1 MQRVL
6 GTLIRHHSVV
16 RGMVTL
22 LRDGELHAEAVEGF
36 EDRARNTQ
44 IKVGEG
50 ITGKVVESGKPIVV
64 PRVSKEPAFLNLA
77 SRRPDHL
84 KQELSFICVPI
95 VLNRQPVGALGVD
108 LRFKP
113 ERDYDSSV
121 KFLGVVSS
129 MIAQALN
136 VQRMVEEERRRLLD
150 ENTHL
155 RQELRE
161 RYDFSNIIGT
171 SGPTRQMYEQVAQ
184 VAQTNTTVLIRGESG
199 TGKELIAHA
208 IHYNS
213 LRAKKPFI
221 KVSCAAL
228 PDTLIESEL
237 FGYEKGAFTGAA
249 ARKKGR
255 FEMAEGG
262 TLFLDEI
269 GDVNLGTQVK
279 LLRVLQEREFERVGG
294 TETVKANVRLIAAT
308 NKDME
313 KAIAEG
319 TFREDLYYRLNVFTI
334 FVPPLR
340 ERKADLLLLA
350 DHFLDKF
357 SREHNKV
364 IKRIST
370 PAIDMLTA
378 YHWPGN
384 VRELEN
390 ALERAVLV
398 CDGAVVH
405 GHHLPPSLQTADSSG
420 TVTRVS
426 LKDAVAAYERD
437 LILDALKTTRGNRAK
452 AARLLDT
459 TERIL
464 NYKVQGYG
472 IDVRRFK
479 SSEVGPPCRPATARR
494 PRPPGISSGNI
505 AAVTRHAAL
514 GRGRMRRGRD
524 RGAAR
529 AAARRGR
536 RSPRSCC
543 CRRRRRASRPA
554 RRRRR
559 LRHAHPARPEHRR
572 LEAGRRPPRRGVRV
586 HRHHAAAAGAGS
598 SSWRRSSRRCRSP
611 ARRAEGALAGPAAA
625 HARSRRTPPLPAPRS
640 RCARRSA
647 PTPSCPR
654 RCRHR
659 RAPPPPAARRHR
671 RRRPA
676 APAPLR
682 RFYIA
687 VAFSDRGRPGPP
699 SVPVELPLT
708 AVPDAPFGLEVEYTA
723 DDVTVSWEPAG
734 GLLGFLL
741 DNRAAARDAVRG
753 RTRRRSADPAA
764 LPPGPTRYH
773 VYRDAGAGSAG
784 AAAADAARARRHG
797 RGAAA
802 AHARAGRRVDI
813 HRCGRVRSRAVL

>member
-1 MQRVL
+1 MPAARSGVDTATAARDARRLSTLLEVSQALSGTLNLKAGMQRVL
-6 GTLIRHHSVV
+6 QTLIRHHSVI

-22 LRDGELHAEAVEGF
+22 LREGELQVEAVEGF
-36 EDRARNTQ
+36 EDRARTIR

-64 PRVSKEPAFLNLA
+64 PRVSKEPTFLNIA
-77 SRRPDHL
+77 PRRQDHQ

-95 VLNRQPVGALGVD
+95 MLNRQAVGALAVD
-108 LRFKP
+108 LKFKP

-121 KFLGVVSS
+121 KFFGIVSS
-129 MIAQALN
+129 MIGQALN

-213 LRAKKPFI
+213 LRAKKPFV

-237 FGYEKGAFTGAA
+237 FGYEKGAFTGAST
-249 ARKKGR
+249 RKKGR
-255 FEMAEGG
+255 FEMAESG

-269 GDVNLGTQVK
+269 GDINLSTQVK
-279 LLRVLQEREFERVGG
+279 LLRVLQEREFERLGG
-294 TETVKANVRLIAAT
+294 TETVKVNVRMIAAT

-313 KAIAEG
+313 KAIHEG

-350 DHFLDKF
+350 DHFLEKF
-357 SREHNKV
+357 SREHGKV

-370 PAIDMLTA
+370 PAIDMLMA

-398 CDGAVVH
+398 CDSAVVH

-437 LILDALKTTRGNRAK
+437 LIQDALKTTRGNRAK

-464 NYKVQGYG
+464 NYKVRIYG

-479 SSEVGPPCRPATARR
+479 A
-494 PRPPGISSGNI
+494 
-505 AAVTRHAAL
+505 
-514 GRGRMRRGRD
+514 
-524 RGAAR
+524 
-529 AAARRGR
+529 
-536 RSPRSCC
+536 
-543 CRRRRRASRPA
+543 
-554 RRRRR
+554 
-559 LRHAHPARPEHRR
+559 PEF
-572 LEAGRRPPRRGVRV
+572 G
-586 HRHHAAAAGAGS
+586 
-598 SSWRRSSRRCRSP
+598 
-611 ARRAEGALAGPAAA
+611 
-625 HARSRRTPPLPAPRS
+625 
-640 RCARRSA
+640 
-647 PTPSCPR
+647 
-654 RCRHR
+654 R
-659 RAPPPPAARRHR
+659 RAPGLSGEMAREQ
-671 RRRPA
+671 P
-676 APAPLR
+676 
-682 RFYIA
+682 IA
-687 VAFSDRGRPGPP
+687 
-699 SVPVELPLT
+699 
-708 AVPDAPFGLEVEYTA
+708 
-723 DDVTVSWEPAG
+723 
-734 GLLGFLL
+734 
-741 DNRAAARDAVRG
+741 
-753 RTRRRSADPAA
+753 
-764 LPPGPTRYH
+764 
-773 VYRDAGAGSAG
+773 
-784 AAAADAARARRHG
+784 
-797 RGAAA
+797 
-802 AHARAGRRVDI
+802 
-813 HRCGRVRSRAVL
+813 

>member
-1 MQRVL
+1 MFYSDGSATSSYQKSGDRTNSHQIDRSPESDTFVGSALTHPRNVGDPMPAAKTPDPSTTTRDARRLSTLLEISQALSGTLNLKSSMQRVL
-6 GTLIRHHSVV
+6 QILIRHHGVV

-22 LRDGELHAEAVEGF
+22 LREGELHVEAIEGF
-36 EDRARNTQ
+36 DDRARAVSY
-44 IKVGEG
+44 KVGEG
-50 ITGKVVESGKPIVV
+50 ITGQVVQSGKPIVV
-64 PRVSKEPAFLNLA
+64 PRISKEPEFLNRMP
-77 SRRPDHL
+77 RRADFART
-84 KQELSFICVPI
+84 EMSFICVPI
-95 VLNRQPVGALGVD
+95 IVQRTTVGTLAVD
-108 LRFKP
+108 LKFKP
-113 ERDYDSSV
+113 ERDYESSV
-121 KFLGVVSS
+121 KFFGIVSS

-136 VQRMVEEERRRLLD
+136 VQRLVEEERRRLVD

-199 TGKELIAHA
+199 TGKELIANA

-213 LRAKKPFI
+213 LRAKKPFV

-237 FGYEKGAFTGAA
+237 FGYEKGAFTGAN

-279 LLRVLQEREFERVGG
+279 LLRVLQEREFERLGG
-294 TETVKANVRLIAAT
+294 TESVRVNVRVIAAS

-313 KAIAEG
+313 KAIADG

-340 ERKADLLLLA
+340 DRKADLLLLA
-350 DHFLDKF
+350 DHFLEKF
-357 SREHNKV
+357 SREHGKV

-426 LKDAVAAYERD
+426 LKDAVAGYERD
-437 LILDALKTTRGNRAK
+437 LIIDALKTTRGNRAK

-464 NYKVQGYG
+464 NYKVRGYG

-479 SSEVGPPCRPATARR
+479 TPDVG
-494 PRPPGISSGNI
+494 
-505 AAVTRHAAL
+505 
-514 GRGRMRRGRD
+514 RRG
-524 RGAAR
+524 
-529 AAARRGR
+529 
-536 RSPRSCC
+536 
-543 CRRRRRASRPA
+543 
-554 RRRRR
+554 
-559 LRHAHPARPEHRR
+559 
-572 LEAGRRPPRRGVRV
+572 
-586 HRHHAAAAGAGS
+586 
-598 SSWRRSSRRCRSP
+598 
-611 ARRAEGALAGPAAA
+611 
-625 HARSRRTPPLPAPRS
+625 
-640 RCARRSA
+640 
-647 PTPSCPR
+647 PSD
-654 RCRHR
+654 
-659 RAPPPPAARRHR
+659 A
-671 RRRPA
+671 
-676 APAPLR
+676 
-682 RFYIA
+682 IA
-687 VAFSDRGRPGPP
+687 
-699 SVPVELPLT
+699 
-708 AVPDAPFGLEVEYTA
+708 
-723 DDVTVSWEPAG
+723 
-734 GLLGFLL
+734 
-741 DNRAAARDAVRG
+741 DAVR
-753 RTRRRSADPAA
+753 DVPIAA
-764 LPPGPTRYH
+764 
-773 VYRDAGAGSAG
+773 
-784 AAAADAARARRHG
+784 
-797 RGAAA
+797 
-802 AHARAGRRVDI
+802 
-813 HRCGRVRSRAVL
+813 SR